1 MGKIVSLM
9 LKPIR
14 EFNIESRAQ
23 KAIERNKLIPAP
35 KLKVEKDNIERML
48 KGYILT
54 NSFIMHIQ

>member
-23 KAIERNKLIPAP
+23 KVIERNKPIPAP
-35 KLKVEKDNIERML
+35 KSKMEQSNIERML

-54 NSFIMHIQ
+54 TH